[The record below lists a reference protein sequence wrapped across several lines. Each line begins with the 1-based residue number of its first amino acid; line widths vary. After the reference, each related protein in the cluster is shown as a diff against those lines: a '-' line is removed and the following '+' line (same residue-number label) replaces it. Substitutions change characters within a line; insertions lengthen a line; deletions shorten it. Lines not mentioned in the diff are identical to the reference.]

1 MEKNLKNYHLLFML
15 IWSLYL
21 KKIDTGNNNP
31 ETSSTSKINKL
42 AASAYFLFTCF
53 SFDVSKHNFS
63 CYRGKDCMKNFCKD
77 PRKHAA
83 KLID

>member
-1 MEKNLKNYHLLFML
+1 M
-15 IWSLYL
+15 

-77 PRKHAA
+77 PRNHAA
-83 KLID
+83 KLIDWKKKKWRNQIIF